1 MTEVTVTAPSRLHF
15 GLLDLGGASPRRYG
29 GVGLMVDA
37 FPTIVTARTARAT
50 TVTASAAV
58 DRQHR
63 SAVMRALTELPHTRN
78 VSVNID
84 SAAPPH
90 LGLGSK
96 TSLVLACLRAADEL
110 QPKSSGRAALQ
121 RASGRGGTSGI
132 GVNGFFTGGF
142 LLDGGHPKTNTP
154 YQPSRSSRPH
164 AVAPILCSLPF
175 PAAWNVWLLVP
186 QGKVKPVA
194 GKREVAFFAK
204 HTPLRPADVYRATS
218 IALLGIAAAVATLDL
233 SALAES
239 LAGFSACGFKRC
251 EVSNQPGAG
260 AHLRSLH
267 RAGFAAGMSSLG
279 PTIFAIS
286 GPAASAPAC
295 KGLQTHGPFKASN
308 AGARV
313 RRAQ

>member
-142 LLDGGHPKTNTP
+142 LLDAGTRRRTRLTNRRDHRARM
-154 YQPSRSSRPH
+154 PSHR
-164 AVAPILCSLPF
+164 LF
-175 PAAWNVWLLVP
+175 AA
-186 QGKVKPVA
+186 
-194 GKREVAFFAK
+194 
-204 HTPLRPADVYRATS
+204 
-218 IALLGIAAAVATLDL
+218 
-233 SALAES
+233 
-239 LAGFSACGFKRC
+239 C
-251 EVSNQPGAG
+251 
-260 AHLRSLH
+260 RSLLH
-267 RAGFAAGMSSLG
+267 GMFGCLFPRA
-279 PTIFAIS
+279 
-286 GPAASAPAC
+286 
-295 KGLQTHGPFKASN
+295 K
-308 AGARV
+308 
-313 RRAQ
+313 